1 MNGVI
6 EKVKIENLIYEIRGV
21 EVMLDSDLAR
31 LYECKN
37 GTKEVNQ
44 AVRNNIDKFPER
56 YSFQLTDDECKNLWS
71 KFLTANI
78 SSKSRSNP
86 RVFTEQGVYM
96 LATILKGKKASQMT
110 LQIMDAFV
118 LMKRYISEGLINSRI
133 LVNHEERI
141 LKLEESFNKFSS
153 KEKTIIY
160 EGKIYDAFSV
170 LIDIFNEAKNEIIII
185 DNYANKDLLD
195 MLRNI
200 NKRIIIISKNI
211 DELLI
216 KKYKSQYQNIEFIN
230 TNPFHDRYI
239 ILDRSIVYSS
249 GMSLKDVGKSYSY
262 INKEKEEIFIQELLK
277 RLNDML

>member
-1 MNGVI
+1 MN
-6 EKVKIENLIYEIRGV
+6 ELMKEEKIESLIYEIRGV

-31 LYECKN
+31 LYDCKN

-44 AVRNNIDKFPER
+44 AVKNNVDKFPER
-56 YSFQLTDDECKNLWS
+56 YSFQLTDEECKSLWS

-78 SSKSRSNP
+78 STKSRSNP

-118 LMKRYISEGLINSRI
+118 LMKKYISERLINNKI
-133 LVNHEERI
+133 LINHEERI

-160 EGKIYDAFSV
+160 EGKIYDAFSI
-170 LIDIFNEAKNEIIII
+170 LIDIFKEAKNEIIII
-185 DNYANKDLLD
+185 DNYSNKELLD
-195 MLRNI
+195 TLKNI
-200 NKRIIIISKNI
+200 NKKIIIISKNM
-211 DELLI
+211 DELLV
-216 KKYKSQYQNIEFIN
+216 KKYKSQYQNIEFKN

-239 ILDRSIVYSS
+239 IIDRNIVYSS
-249 GMSLKDVGKSYSY
+249 GVSLKDIGKSYSY
-262 INKEKEEIFIQELLK
+262 INREQEKIFINELLK
-277 RLNDML
+277 RISDIV